1 MVLEKTAFENI
12 FQLFIASVEQSWP
25 IFSVGTHI
33 VNILVLAGHIQLLL
47 LPSLPFFYNSSKI

>member
-1 MVLEKTAFENI
+1 MAFENI